1 AAHFIKEF
9 NHRHGK
15 QVSGLA
21 EPVRRA
27 MATHDWP
34 GNVRELRN
42 TLESMIVQ
50 DQDGILGMDDLQ
62 EGDSLRRLHLPD
74 NNVTSPNNL
83 VGRPLVEV
91 DRYFMQ
97 QALDLTNGNREEA
110 ARMLGIGERTLYRM
124 IQDSKLQD
132 KIRAALIESGGN
144 LALAAKQLGISEQS
158 L

>member
-1 AAHFIKEF
+1 
-9 NHRHGK
+9 
-15 QVSGLA
+15 
-21 EPVRRA
+21 
-27 MATHDWP
+27 
-34 GNVRELRN
+34 LRN

-50 DQDGILGMDDLQ
+50 DQDGVLGMDDLQ
-62 EGDSLRRLHLPD
+62 EGDALRHLHLPD
-74 NNVTSPNNL
+74 NNVTSPSNL

-91 DRYFMQ
+91 ERYFMQ

-132 KIRAALIESGGN
+132 KIRDALIESGGN

-158 L
+158 LDRKIKKWSMQISAS